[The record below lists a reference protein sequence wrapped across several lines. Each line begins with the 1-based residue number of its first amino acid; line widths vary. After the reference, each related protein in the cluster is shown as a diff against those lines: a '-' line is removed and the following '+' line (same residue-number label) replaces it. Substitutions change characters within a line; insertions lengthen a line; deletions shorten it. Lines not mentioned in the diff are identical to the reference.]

1 MRSELLHWIEID
13 SSALRHN
20 LSLFREIVPP
30 STKVMFVVKANA
42 YGHGLE
48 EVTRLAPTL
57 PIDVLGVHSLDEAV
71 RVREA
76 GWTGPVY
83 VLGYIA
89 TARLGEAL
97 DHDLDVTIVS
107 LAMLEAAE
115 ATGRSHG
122 DRIRCHLK
130 VETGTH
136 RQGMD
141 PSELGSCLELLR
153 QSQGTTLAGLSMHF
167 ANIEDTT
174 DSSFA
179 RAQLES
185 FVQRTAGI
193 VEEFPGAV
201 RHAACSAAALTLPET
216 SFDLVRVGIGAYGYW
231 PSKETRVSF
240 RTRAGEGTLRPV
252 LSWKTRIGQVR
263 EIPSGAYVGY
273 GCTERVARDTRMAV
287 LPVGYSDGFDR
298 GLSRIGHVLV
308 RGRRARVLGRICMN
322 IVMVDV
328 TDIPDAAPEDEVV
341 LLGRS
346 ESESIDANDLA
357 ALLQTLSYEILAR
370 ISPTLPRF
378 VAQPE

>member
-1 MRSELLHWIEID
+1 MHPNLLHWIELD
-13 SSALRHN
+13 PSALRQN
-20 LSLFREIVPP
+20 LALFREVVPP
-30 STKVMFVVKANA
+30 STRLMLVVKANA

-48 EVTRLAPTL
+48 EITRLVPTL
-57 PIDVLGVHSLDEAV
+57 PVDVLGVHSLDEAI
-71 RVREA
+71 RVRDA

-89 TARLGEAL
+89 SARLGEAL

-107 LAMLEAAE
+107 PAMLEAAE
-115 ATGRSHG
+115 AAGRSRG
-122 DRIRCHLK
+122 SRIRCHLK

-136 RQGMD
+136 RQGMND
-141 PSELGSCLELLR
+141 DELHEALRTLRGSR
-153 QSQGTTLAGLSMHF
+153 GTVLAGLSTHF

-174 DSSFA
+174 DPTFA
-179 RAQLES
+179 KSQLEA
-185 FVQRTAGI
+185 FTRRTSEIAA
-193 VEEFPGAV
+193 EFPGVV

-216 SFDLVRVGIGAYGYW
+216 SFDLVRVGISAYGYW

-240 RTRAGEGTLRPV
+240 RTRAGEGSLRPV

-263 EIPSGAYVGY
+263 DIPSGAYVGY

-308 RGRRARVLGRICMN
+308 RGRRARVLGRVCMN

-346 ESESIDANDLA
+346 DAETIDANDLA

-378 VAQPE
+378 VVEP